1 MVKKMIKFRCF
12 SGENRVEK
20 IEAPGETE
28 HFVKSSNN
36 RIVTI
41 LWCVGAFA
49 LEVAAWAAAAYVA
62 FDELAINWAVFLAA
76 ASSIFLMSRQWPI
89 DDEYLRNSAAG
100 MIHRSAIV
108 LSSLSVVWVLMWW
121 FGL

>member
-1 MVKKMIKFRCF
+1 MQRLM
-12 SGENRVEK
+12 
-20 IEAPGETE
+20 
-28 HFVKSSNN
+28 
-36 RIVTI
+36 TI
-41 LWCVGAFA
+41 LWCVCAFA

-62 FDELAINWAVFLAA
+62 FDELAVGWAVFLAS

-108 LSSLSVVWVLMWW
+108 MSSLSVVWALTW
-121 FGL
+121 GLAL